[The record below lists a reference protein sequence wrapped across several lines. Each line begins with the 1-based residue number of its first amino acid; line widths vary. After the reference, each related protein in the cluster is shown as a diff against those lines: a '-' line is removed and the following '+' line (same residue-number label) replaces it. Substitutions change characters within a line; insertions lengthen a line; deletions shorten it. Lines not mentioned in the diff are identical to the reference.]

1 MMTANNMI
9 VFAAKARL
17 TVVKNRLPICTFVHL
32 LVRNMLKYGAKQ
44 PEKADFAKK
53 Y

>member
-17 TVVKNRLPICTFVHL
+17 TVVKNRLLIYTFVYL
-32 LVRNMLKYGAKQ
+32 
-44 PEKADFAKK
+44 
-53 Y
+53 